1 MTEFEALFDKESK
14 VDNYLERLDWLNQVQ
29 FLLLGLQLLVTVLIV
44 LGGVVLLSR

>member
-1 MTEFEALFDKESK
+1 MTEFETLFDKESK